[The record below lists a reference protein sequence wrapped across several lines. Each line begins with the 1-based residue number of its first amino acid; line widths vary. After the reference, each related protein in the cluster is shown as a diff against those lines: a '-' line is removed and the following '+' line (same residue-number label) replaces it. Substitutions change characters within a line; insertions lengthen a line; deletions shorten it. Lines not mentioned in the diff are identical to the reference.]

1 MIIVPSEHE
10 MKPGHK
16 HNKKSEKLEGNQK
29 LELNQVFYQTPITA
43 LGIA

>member
-16 HNKKSEKLEGNQK
+16 HKKSEKLEGNQK

-43 LGIA
+43 LVIE